1 MNQSGWPIEAEDI
14 SKYHLKASAILQVEG
29 TIGEEPIAESKS
41 NLLRFTRGV
50 AKRRNVRDSFYE
62 SMKTNPNIDLF
73 LNANLVHINLT
84 ETLDKVR
91 GLSVASYAFD
101 KPAIEVHGGN
111 YVLAM
116 GAIENIRTLLN
127 SNTQLKNGIGNNRDL
142 LGRYFMDHPF
152 SAAATYLLFHKHP
165 DFFNKLF
172 YVKPSRAFVEAEQIG
187 NFYCG
192 IVPFAGELGSSYLR
206 QIIEEL
212 AYSIEISENLAMCL
226 RKDFACSVGALEL
239 YIEQAPLFE
248 SRVSLGAAKDEFG
261 NRRV

>member
-101 KPAIEVHGGN
+101 NPAIEVHGGN

-116 GAIENIRTLLN
+116 GAIENI
-127 SNTQLKNGIGNNRDL
+127 
-142 LGRYFMDHPF
+142 
-152 SAAATYLLFHKHP
+152 
-165 DFFNKLF
+165 
-172 YVKPSRAFVEAEQIG
+172 
-187 NFYCG
+187 
-192 IVPFAGELGSSYLR
+192 
-206 QIIEEL
+206 
-212 AYSIEISENLAMCL
+212 
-226 RKDFACSVGALEL
+226 
-239 YIEQAPLFE
+239 
-248 SRVSLGAAKDEFG
+248 
-261 NRRV
+261 